1 MVDETITFEMIRKIQ
16 MEEQTSPKL
25 ARLPENFF
33 EKVNSYINQKKKIS
47 SNKGDMKLT
56 LELKNI
62 ERLVEDIYNR
72 RERKI
77 LNQVIISAR
86 TDMSP
91 ENLIAEEKEYFE
103 RVLNEVKNRREDYIK
118 KILGDKADQIDTVI
132 SFHEDTLEVVALDE
146 RLYCPHKKRDIATLP
161 EEN

>member
-103 RVLNEVKNRREDYIK
+103 RVLNEVKNRREDYFK
-118 KILGDKADQIDTVI
+118 KIFEKKAEQMDTLI
-132 SFHEDTLEVVALDE
+132 IFKEDTPEFVALDE
-146 RLYCPHKKRDIATLP
+146 KVYGPFKKGDIAKLP
-161 EEN
+161 EE